1 MAFFIFGFQVSTL
14 LVRIWVSPG
23 LQPDSKIGEW
33 PGKNLKK
40 EQTSSGCLPYFTL
53 CYVPH

>member
-14 LVRIWVSPG
+14 LARIWVSPG

-33 PGKNLKK
+33 PGKDLQK
-40 EQTSSGCLPYFTL
+40 EPPSP
-53 CYVPH
+53 